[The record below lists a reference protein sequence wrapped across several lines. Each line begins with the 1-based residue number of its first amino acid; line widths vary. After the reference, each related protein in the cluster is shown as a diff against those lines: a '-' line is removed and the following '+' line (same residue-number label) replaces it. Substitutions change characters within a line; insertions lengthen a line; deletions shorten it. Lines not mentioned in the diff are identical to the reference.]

1 MVTERSNF
9 MKEVKNYEWSSLL
22 DLTGKG
28 LNQFNA
34 VDQNLNCSQLMNN
47 ANLDWN
53 VEMKPVLFAK
63 GGNTIANELVKSDKF
78 FSLVKDNKEVL
89 VSGLTDSYHPMQ
101 NDQIARIGD
110 HVARNTGIKF
120 EHAFSYDRDK
130 YVTFL
135 AKTNGQFN
143 IGDDVV
149 KSYIMFN
156 NFHTGRDKSSI
167 LTTNISVWCSNTF
180 MNALKDNSQ
189 FKIGISH
196 RIEFSTEFENLVKS
210 KIDTALKSNQEYSE
224 QAKTLD
230 NKQIKESDLL
240 KYFILVY
247 NPKLLNDFQ
256 KSSMGYNSL
265 NDLEGSNITNIKRC
279 YGVFHDTIET
289 NGKTYKLQNTG
300 NHARKDTYW
309 KAFNCV
315 TYNED
320 HLSGGVDQVSS
331 RLKNNFFTNGKGNI
345 KTNAMN
351 TALQLAA

>member
-47 ANLDWN
+47 ANLNWN
-53 VEMKPVLFAK
+53 VEMKPVIFQK
-63 GGNTIANELVKSDKF
+63 NDNKDVKLKVSDKF
-78 FSLVKDNKEVL
+78 YSLVKDDQEVL

-143 IGDDVV
+143 IGNDVV

-240 KYFILVY
+240 KYFIL
-247 NPKLLNDFQ
+247 
-256 KSSMGYNSL
+256 
-265 NDLEGSNITNIKRC
+265 
-279 YGVFHDTIET
+279 
-289 NGKTYKLQNTG
+289 
-300 NHARKDTYW
+300 
-309 KAFNCV
+309 
-315 TYNED
+315 
-320 HLSGGVDQVSS
+320 
-331 RLKNNFFTNGKGNI
+331 
-345 KTNAMN
+345 
-351 TALQLAA
+351 

>member
-9 MKEVKNYEWSSLL
+9 MKEIKNYEWSSLL

-34 VDQNLNCSQLMNN
+34 VDQNLDCSQLMRN
-47 ANLDWN
+47 AGLDWD
-53 VEMKPVLFAK
+53 VDLKPVIFAK
-63 GGNTIANELVKSDKF
+63 GGNTVANELIKSDKF
-78 FSLVKDNKEVL
+78 FSLVKDNREVL

-247 NPKLLNDFQ
+247 NPKLLGDFQ
-256 KSSMGYNSL
+256 KSSMEYNSL

-279 YGVFHDTIET
+279 FGVFHDTIET

-309 KAFNCV
+309 KAFNWV

-320 HLSGGVDQVSS
+320 HLRGGVDQVSS

-345 KTNAMN
+345 KTNAMQ

>member
-53 VEMKPVLFAK
+53 VEMKPVLFETDNFITK
-63 GGNTIANELVKSDKF
+63 KSDKF
-78 FSLVKDNKEVL
+78 YSLVKDKKEVL

-143 IGDDVV
+143 IGNDVV

-167 LTTNISVWCSNTF
+167 LTTNINFDKNV
-180 MNALKDNSQ
+180 
-189 FKIGISH
+189 
-196 RIEFSTEFENLVKS
+196 
-210 KIDTALKSNQEYSE
+210 
-224 QAKTLD
+224 
-230 NKQIKESDLL
+230 
-240 KYFILVY
+240 
-247 NPKLLNDFQ
+247 
-256 KSSMGYNSL
+256 
-265 NDLEGSNITNIKRC
+265 NIP
-279 YGVFHDTIET
+279 
-289 NGKTYKLQNTG
+289 
-300 NHARKDTYW
+300 
-309 KAFNCV
+309 
-315 TYNED
+315 
-320 HLSGGVDQVSS
+320 
-331 RLKNNFFTNGKGNI
+331 
-345 KTNAMN
+345 
-351 TALQLAA
+351 